1 MLSLPARSIAAAL
14 AVAGLLLSGV
24 ALAQPAPQ
32 EPAPP
37 RPYKKVSVTLPAP
50 VADPSFEAF
59 RKQLADIVQRKDR
72 AALSALIAPQ
82 GFFWER
88 ESGNAADEKKS
99 GIDNLAAATGLDNKD
114 GSGWEFLAD
123 YADEPT
129 ASAVGDGQDKLCAPA
144 SPAFNED
151 ELLEVVKD
159 TETNPIEWGYPLKDG
174 IEAREGSKLDSK
186 LVEKLGMHFVR
197 VVFDDAPPDSAEPVL
212 RIVTPSGKL
221 AFVPAETLS
230 PLGIDQLCYVKQ
242 DGAWKI
248 AGYVGEGAQ
257 Q

>member
-1 MLSLPARSIAAAL
+1 MLTFATRSIAAAL
-14 AVAGLLLSGV
+14 AVASFLLAGA

-32 EPAPP
+32 DPAPP
-37 RPYKKVSVTLPAP
+37 RPYKTVSVSLAAP
-50 VADPSFEAF
+50 VADPSFDAF
-59 RKQLADIVQRKDR
+59 RKQLAEIAQRKDR
-72 AALSALIAPQ
+72 AALGALIISQ

-88 ESGNAADEKKS
+88 EGGDGADEKKS
-99 GIDNLAAATGLDNKD
+99 GIDNFASATGLDNQD
-114 GSGWEFLAD
+114 GSGWDFLAD
-123 YADEPT
+123 YAAEPT
-129 ASAVGDGQDKLCAPA
+129 ASPAGDRQDMLCAPA
-144 SPAFNED
+144 NPVFNED
-151 ELLEVVKD
+151 EFFDVVKA

-174 IEAREGSKLDSK
+174 IEAREGAKPDSK

-221 AFVPAETLS
+221 AFIPAETLS

-248 AGYVGEGAQ
+248 TGYVGEGVSQ
-257 Q
+257 